1 MTTTAIGYIRVSTE
15 EQADH
20 GAGLAIQHDAIR
32 AYCAEQGIELAAMY
46 ADEGIS
52 GKEGLD
58 ARIGLGDAID
68 ALHTGTV
75 LVIYRLDRLARD
87 LMMQEALLADAWR
100 TGATV
105 ASCSATERV
114 YCHPDNPDDPART
127 LIRQVLGAV
136 AAYERSVIA
145 QRMRNGRRRK
155 LAAVGYAG
163 GPEPYGWTDDAERQV
178 LADVATMRLAGM
190 PWQLIAAH
198 LNYNGRHKRN
208 GGRWTDREIQ
218 RTAARH
224 RERTAANVAAP
235 LALAL

>member
-1 MTTTAIGYIRVSTE
+1 MTTAIGYLRVSTD
-15 EQADH
+15 EQAEH
-20 GAGLAIQHDAIR
+20 GAGLAIQHEAIR
-32 AYCAEQGIELAAMY
+32 AYCADQGIELAAVY
-46 ADEGIS
+46 ADEGLS

-58 ARIGLGDAID
+58 TRTGLADAID
-68 ALHTGTV
+68 QLGTGTV

-100 TGATV
+100 TGAAV

-114 YCHPDNPDDPART
+114 YCQPDNPDDPART

-163 GPEPYGWTDDAERQV
+163 GSEPYGWTDDDERQV
-178 LADVATMRLAGM
+178 LADVDTMRLAGM
-190 PWQLIAAH
+190 TWQLIAAH

-218 RTAARH
+218 RAAARH
-224 RERTAANVAAP
+224 RDRTTTIVDQP
-235 LALAL
+235 ALAL